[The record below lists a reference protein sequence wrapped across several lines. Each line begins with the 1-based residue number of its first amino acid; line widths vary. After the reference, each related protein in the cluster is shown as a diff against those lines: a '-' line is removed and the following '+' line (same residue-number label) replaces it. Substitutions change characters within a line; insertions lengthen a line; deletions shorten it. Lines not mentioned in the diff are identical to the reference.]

1 MLTLPAEILEALAHL
16 GPMPRTPLTI
26 NPCPEGYNL
35 QNVGGKLICVLEGAE
50 AFEPQ
55 PDQGVPQ
62 IHRGAAHHSATHT
75 THTPIG
81 PQ

>member
-16 GPMPRTPLTI
+16 SPMPRTPLTI
-26 NPCPEGYNL
+26 NPCPDGYNL

-55 PDQGVPQ
+55 LDQGAPQ
-62 IHRGAAHHSATHT
+62 IHRRTVGHQTTHM